1 MASCIA
7 LVPPPKISNPGDAIV
22 SSRAFVKAAKLSLAG
37 VGIVGGLA
45 IAGAS
50 LAQPAA
56 DKAAAAKAAA
66 ALPATGAP
74 VATDPAVLD
83 KGRMIFTDYGCAQ
96 CHSLGDAGATGHVG
110 PSLDG
115 NPNINLA
122 FVTDR
127 VTNGQGMMPSF
138 ASQLSPDE
146 IAAVA
151 AYITKVAAK

>member
-1 MASCIA
+1 MT
-7 LVPPPKISNPGDAIV
+7 
-22 SSRAFVKAAKLSLAG
+22 SRAFGRAARLGLAA
-37 VGIVGGLA
+37 VGIIAGLA
-45 IAGAS
+45 ALGGVS
-50 LAQPAA
+50 LAQSAG

-74 VATDPAVLD
+74 VAADPAVLD
-83 KGRMIFTDYGCAQ
+83 KGRQIFTDYGCAQ

-115 NPNINLA
+115 NPNITQE
-122 FVTDR
+122 FVNER

-146 IAAVA
+146 INAVS
-151 AYITKVAAK
+151 AYVAKVATK